1 MNKTQK
7 TVYTINLKTIIV
19 FYVIS
24 LLIFLAF
31 NRFSYSRIEN
41 NIDKSISN
49 FTNSAILLMS
59 NQNNMLSNLS
69 YNSNY
74 NFSNT
79 DFNNMLEAFNK
90 TMEENYNLLFNKL
103 DSIIKSD
110 ISNIGYWLS
119 FLSLIMVI
127 FTILGIYSN
136 NKILESTKAKSE
148 IITNEIDNKIN
159 EFKNNLDEYENNFK
173 SFRIQELNLKAL
185 MQEKR

>member
-49 FTNSAILLMS
+49 FTNSTFLLMS

-79 DFNNMLEAFNK
+79 YFNNMLEAFNK
-90 TMEENYNLLFNKL
+90 TME
-103 DSIIKSD
+103 
-110 ISNIGYWLS
+110 
-119 FLSLIMVI
+119 
-127 FTILGIYSN
+127 
-136 NKILESTKAKSE
+136 
-148 IITNEIDNKIN
+148 
-159 EFKNNLDEYENNFK
+159 
-173 SFRIQELNLKAL
+173 
-185 MQEKR
+185 